1 MCALQLYNVTS
12 SSSPQGL
19 PKTAAVAVQCV
30 SSFAVDFFLQTHLYH
45 AGVLWYLLAN
55 LFNYDYTLE
64 ESGVQ
69 ASQDT
74 NQQEV
79 ANHLAKLSLVALS
92 RLGGYTQ
99 SLPMQGGSNQTS
111 DTNSVEE
118 TLPENPAIRKSL
130 AAMLTPY
137 MARKLG
143 TASPAEVCCA
153 CECKCTVTQINPD
166 S

>member
-1 MCALQLYNVTS
+1 MALINFLSLVS
-12 SSSPQGL
+12 SQGL
-19 PKTAAVAVQCV
+19 PKTATLAVQCV

-45 AGVLWYLLAN
+45 AGVLWHLLVH

-69 ASQDT
+69 ASQET

-79 ANHLAKLSLVALS
+79 ANSLAKLSLVALS

-99 SLPMQGGSNQTS
+99 TPNSLEGNNPVSE
-111 DTNSVEE
+111 TNGVDGAP
-118 TLPENPAIRKSL
+118 PENPSIRKSL

-137 MARKLG
+137 ISRKLAAG
-143 TASPAEVCCA
+143 PPAEV
-153 CECKCTVTQINPD
+153 

>member
-1 MCALQLYNVTS
+1 MCALHLYNMTS
-12 SSSPQGL
+12 SRSSQGL

-45 AGVLWYLLAN
+45 AGVLWHLLAN

-99 SLPMQGGSNQTS
+99 SLPTPGGNNPTS
-111 DTNSVEE
+111 DTNGVEE

-137 MARKLG
+137 IARKLG
-143 TASPAEVCCA
+143 TASPTEVCRA
-153 CECKCTVTQINPD
+153 CECKFTVIQIYPH